1 LAATQ
6 RNALCLGPRKP
17 RVDAFTDHAAL
28 EFSKDAAHLEHRAAR
43 WRARGE
49 RLLVQVK
56 RALALATMRHLFA
69 VEEP

>member
-1 LAATQ
+1 LV
-6 RNALCLGPRKP
+6 RLRPRPRKP
-17 RVDAFTDHAAL
+17 RFDSFSDHAAL

-43 WRARGE
+43 WRAHVE